1 MEQLDFTSVLTT
13 AQTHT
18 ITQLVIAGGVVIA
31 IAVAVMIIRRIR
43 GAISQILGQRYAI
56 SEILF
61 ENLSRGFITPAIF
74 FNSES
79 FGRTST
85 PC

>member
-18 ITQLVIAGGVVIA
+18 ISQLVIAGGVVIA

-43 GAISQILGQRYAI
+43 GAIS
-56 SEILF
+56 
-61 ENLSRGFITPAIF
+61 
-74 FNSES
+74 
-79 FGRTST
+79 
-85 PC
+85 